1 MIEYMNSI
9 EDLNQPDPENTMII
23 LLLGENKEN

>member
-23 LLLGENKEN
+23 LLPAANQEK